1 MGLFKHP
8 VVSQAFTESRKS
20 EECCF
25 SDHCQRSSGEQQIF
39 AGSQEDRR
47 NAVTVTC
54 NINCVIAYKCVALT
68 SRTLTLPLLTLV
80 YKVCVFHRI
89 NIFYLFMLEPD
100 PFVA

>member
-8 VVSQAFTESRKS
+8 VVCQAFTESRMS

-39 AGSQEDRR
+39 AGSQEDRST
-47 NAVTVTC
+47 AVMVTS

-68 SRTLTLPLLTLV
+68 SPTLTLPLLTVV

-89 NIFYLFMLEPD
+89 NIF
-100 PFVA
+100 FVVTICLC